1 MQAGTGGFS
10 GEADLLF
17 GGPALSQSAGNITLR
32 DAKGNVAD
40 ALNFG
45 LVVDPWLAEGYQA
58 DSGLEEDG
66 NFVAVPYPARRG
78 FGFGMGAT
86 PGVPSLSAGR
96 FPDGADL
103 DDNKYDFHVQQGLSL
118 ALPAKEGDVNVKVP
132 SIDGLVEGAP
142 IVIGRGPDAEVLEI
156 VKLGSAGGT
165 TLTAAV
171 APMSRTIVVASAM
184 GFVPGQEILVGEE
197 EAVVAEAI
205 VPRGWWMPREQQVN
219 KLVLQKPLRKIHLVS
234 EPVSGTGVTLSAPL
248 KAAHAAGAPAATGQ
262 PTPGAAN
269 QY

>member
-1 MQAGTGGFS
+1 M
-10 GEADLLF
+10 
-17 GGPALSQSAGNITLR
+17 
-32 DAKGNVAD
+32 
-40 ALNFG
+40 
-45 LVVDPWLAEGYQA
+45 AEGYQA

-66 NFVAVPYPARRG
+66 NFVKVPYPARRG
-78 FGFGMGAT
+78 FGMGAT
-86 PGVPSLSAGR
+86 PGVASLSAGR

-103 DDNKYDFHVQQGLSL
+103 DDNKNDFRVQQALSL
-118 ALPAKEGDVNVKVP
+118 ALPAEAGATNVKVQ
-132 SIDGLVEGAP
+132 SVAGLAEGAP
-142 IVIGRGPDAEVLEI
+142 IVIGRGPEAEVLEI

-165 TLTAAV
+165 TLSAPV
-171 APMSRTIVVASAM
+171 APMSRELVVASAM

-197 EAVVAEAI
+197 EAIVAEAI

-219 KLVLQKPLRKIHLVS
+219 KLVLQKPLRKIHHAS